1 LFGDLFE
8 GNDMSKYIRVMDG
21 LKSKA
26 NGQLFEINKEII
38 ADKWNPSKQ
47 NPEDMGGFNFS
58 TEDKILGFIFRGD
71 TIYDVIIPNDAE
83 VILVDR
89 NKGIY
94 RTNKIIVVNP
104 RIITEDMIIDYYKK
118 STLVM
123 DGYQQYMYISCLLS
137 KKYLKAFKCIL
148 KDIINKDNVDI
159 IINRFEKQY
168 CRRKNIDIDV
178 FDYNKIVPEDKEIFD
193 ILLGIKKE
201 LV

>member
-1 LFGDLFE
+1 MSNMQNKKYLKVMFGNKGVNFE
-8 GNDMSKYIRVMDG
+8 YKIDEVN
-21 LKSKA
+21 
-26 NGQLFEINKEII
+26 I
-38 ADKWNPSKQ
+38 ADNWNPNTYDPK
-47 NPEDMGGFNFS
+47 EMGGFNFS

-71 TIYDVIIPNDAE
+71 TVYDVIIPNDAE
-83 VILVDR
+83 VILVDG

-168 CRRKNIDIDV
+168 CRRKSIDIDV